1 MKVRNRVMKR
11 DISEELKVIDTFF
24 TLFEDPNAKV
34 DDLVEKCR
42 EIFFVKPIVIAIS
55 EHYLKNYKDTF
66 TKLHLFWLIALTLNL
81 ENGDI
86 CVKIDENSIKNLFLN
101 RICAN
106 FYENDEFLKI
116 SFDDLKSKVNEFSKF
131 IIQRTNDELLG
142 NNNQIV
148 SNNFEEITPLFVYDL
163 NPENCRIYFRSY
175 FSYENSA
182 ASFIKEKSHALTE
195 QSSEDL
201 AYLKKAL
208 NILFG
213 DSNDKVNW
221 QKVAAA
227 SSALSDFSVICG
239 GPGTGKTT
247 TVLKLLMLLLA
258 KDPNSPKQIMLCAPT
273 GKAATR
279 MVESIEDQLRVDSS
293 FMKTFNKLCSEFH
306 CDEDKLL
313 AMIPRTATTVH
324 KVIGI
329 IPHQERPNYN
339 EDNPLPCNILI
350 VDEVSMISLSLFSK
364 LIKSVSKDTKL
375 ILLGDK
381 DQLVSVEPG
390 KVFSDLCSVLNY
402 ENSISNGKLEK
413 LSSILGYSKDA
424 LLQANGSGHNISENV
439 SMLVESHRF
448 KSTSLL
454 GKLAKAVNE
463 VDKDNAKDID
473 NWFEKDGFISE
484 ITDGESLFST
494 DEKTEVSSVF
504 IKDKSRSGLKSLS
517 SLITKKSLEF
527 FCNEGEYLS
536 KLKSNEFVVKNDKD
550 AKVIFDLLNHY
561 RILCANRNGPLGTV
575 EINKKVNTDVQALL
589 RGAKSLNLRYDP
601 EDFYPGKV
609 ILITKND
616 SFLNVDN
623 GDVGF
628 VAFDSDEAKEEN
640 RLKVFFPP
648 KDKSASDDE
657 NFKEVR
663 RISPERL
670 SDYESG
676 FAMTIHKSQG
686 SEYSYVCMVLCAT
699 YNPVL
704 TKELIYT
711 GLTRAKSKDKFDKD
725 NKTITVGGKVSIIT
739 DKELFKECVVKR
751 VHRESGLSVML
762 REGTES

>member
-1 MKVRNRVMKR
+1 M
-11 DISEELKVIDTFF
+11 
-24 TLFEDPNAKV
+24 
-34 DDLVEKCR
+34 
-42 EIFFVKPIVIAIS
+42 
-55 EHYLKNYKDTF
+55 
-66 TKLHLFWLIALTLNL
+66 
-81 ENGDI
+81 
-86 CVKIDENSIKNLFLN
+86 
-101 RICAN
+101 
-106 FYENDEFLKI
+106 
-116 SFDDLKSKVNEFSKF
+116 
-131 IIQRTNDELLG
+131 
-142 NNNQIV
+142 
-148 SNNFEEITPLFVYDL
+148 
-163 NPENCRIYFRSY
+163 
-175 FSYENSA
+175 
-182 ASFIKEKSHALTE
+182 
-195 QSSEDL
+195 
-201 AYLKKAL
+201 

>member
-1 MKVRNRVMKR
+1 MKR

-66 TKLHLFWLIALTLNL
+66 TKLHLFCLIALTLNL

-86 CVKIDENSIKNLFLN
+86 CVKIDKNSIKNLFLN

-163 NPENCRIYFRSY
+163 NPEICRIYFRSY

-279 MVESIEDQLRVDSS
+279 MVESIEDQLKDDSS
-293 FMKTFNKLCSEFH
+293 FKATFEKLCSEFH
-306 CDEDKLL
+306 CDKDKLL

-364 LIKSVSKDTKL
+364 LIKAVSKDTKV

-402 ENSISNGKLEK
+402 ENSISNEKLEK

-575 EINKKVNTDVQALL
+575 EINKKVNTDVQAFL
-589 RGAKSLNLRYDP
+589 RGSKSLNLRYDP

-762 REGTES
+762 RDGTES

>member
-1 MKVRNRVMKR
+1 MKR

-306 CDEDKLL
+306 CDEDNLL

>member
-1 MKVRNRVMKR
+1 MKR

-364 LIKSVSKDTKL
+364 LIKAVSKDTNL

-402 ENSISNGKLEK
+402 ENSISSEKLEK
-413 LSSILGYSKDA
+413 LSSILGYSKEA
-424 LLQANGSGHNISENV
+424 LLQSDGTGHNISENV

-504 IKDKSRSGLKSLS
+504 IKDKSRSGLRSLS

-527 FCNEGEYLS
+527 FCNDGEYLS
-536 KLKSNEFVVKNDKD
+536 KLKSQGFVVKNDKV
-550 AKVIFDLLNHY
+550 AKEIFELLNHY
-561 RILCANRNGPLGTV
+561 RILCANRNGPLGTI
-575 EINKKVNTDVQALL
+575 EINKKVNNDVQAFL
-589 RGAKSLNLRYDP
+589 RGSKILNLKYDP

-628 VAFDSDEAKEEN
+628 VAFDSDEGKAEN

>member
-1 MKVRNRVMKR
+1 MKR

-86 CVKIDENSIKNLFLN
+86 CVKIDKNSIKNLFLN

-116 SFDDLKSKVNEFSKF
+116 SFQELETKVNEFSKL

-279 MVESIEDQLRVDSS
+279 MVESIEDQLKDDSS
-293 FMKTFNKLCSEFH
+293 FKATFEKLCSEFH
-306 CDEDKLL
+306 CDKDKLL

-364 LIKSVSKDTKL
+364 LIKAVSKDTKV

-402 ENSISNGKLEK
+402 ENSISNEKLEK

-504 IKDKSRSGLKSLS
+504 IKDKARSGLKSLS

-575 EINKKVNTDVQALL
+575 EINKKVNTDVQAFL
-589 RGAKSLNLRYDP
+589 RGSKSLNLRYDP

-640 RLKVFFPP
+640 CLKVFFPP
-648 KDKSASDDE
+648 KDKSVSDDG

-663 RISPERL
+663 LISPERL

-725 NKTITVGGKVSIIT
+725 NNPITVGGKVSIIT

-762 REGTES
+762 GDDAES

>member
-1 MKVRNRVMKR
+1 MKR

-175 FSYENSA
+175 FSYEYSA

-364 LIKSVSKDTKL
+364 LIKAVSKDTKV

-527 FCNEGEYLS
+527 FCNEGEYIS

-725 NKTITVGGKVSIIT
+725 NKPITVGGKVSIIT

-762 REGTES
+762 GDDTES

>member
-1 MKVRNRVMKR
+1 MKR

-34 DDLVEKCR
+34 EDLVEKCR

-55 EHYLKNYKDTF
+55 EHYLKSYKDTF

-86 CVKIDENSIKNLFLN
+86 CVKIDKNSIKNLFLN

-116 SFDDLKSKVNEFSKF
+116 SFDDLETKVNEFSKL

-163 NPENCRIYFRSY
+163 NPENCRIYFRGY

-213 DSNDKVNW
+213 ESNDKVNW

-227 SSALSDFSVICG
+227 SSAISDFSVICG

-279 MVESIEDQLRVDSS
+279 MVESIEDQLKDDSS
-293 FMKTFNKLCSEFH
+293 FKATFEKLCSEFH
-306 CDEDKLL
+306 CDKDKLL

-364 LIKSVSKDTKL
+364 LIKAVSKDTKV

-402 ENSISNGKLEK
+402 ENSISSEKLEK

-575 EINKKVNTDVQALL
+575 EINKKVNTDVQAFL
-589 RGAKSLNLRYDP
+589 RGSKSLNLRYDP

-640 RLKVFFPP
+640 RLKVFFPT
-648 KDKSASDDE
+648 KDKSVSDDG

-711 GLTRAKSKDKFDKD
+711 GLTRAKSKDIPVG
-725 NKTITVGGKVSIIT
+725 NEIVTVGGKVSIIT

-762 REGTES
+762 SDSSVS

>member
-1 MKVRNRVMKR
+1 MKR

-42 EIFFVKPIVIAIS
+42 GMFFVKPIVIAIS

-364 LIKSVSKDTKL
+364 LIKAVSKDTKV

-561 RILCANRNGPLGTV
+561 RILCANRNGPLGTI

-762 REGTES
+762 RDGTES

>member
-1 MKVRNRVMKR
+1 MKR

-55 EHYLKNYKDTF
+55 EHYLNNYKDTF

-484 ITDGESLFST
+484 IRDGESLFST

-640 RLKVFFPP
+640 RLKVFFTP

>member
-1 MKVRNRVMKR
+1 MKR

-306 CDEDKLL
+306 CDEDNLL

-364 LIKSVSKDTKL
+364 LIKAVSKDTKV

-439 SMLVESHRF
+439 SMLEESHRF

-561 RILCANRNGPLGTV
+561 RILCANRNGPLGTI

-762 REGTES
+762 RDGTES

>member
-1 MKVRNRVMKR
+1 MKR

-364 LIKSVSKDTKL
+364 LIKAVSKDTKV

-561 RILCANRNGPLGTV
+561 RILCANRNGPLGTI

-762 REGTES
+762 RDGT

>member
-1 MKVRNRVMKR
+1 MKR

>member
-34 DDLVEKCR
+34 DELIEKCR

-55 EHYLKNYKDTF
+55 EHYLKDYKETF

-86 CVKIDENSIKNLFLN
+86 CVKIDENSINNLFLN

-116 SFDDLKSKVNEFSKF
+116 SFQNLATRVNEFAKF
-131 IIQRTNDELLG
+131 IIQSTEDELIG

-148 SNNFEEITPLFVYDL
+148 SNNFKDITPLFVYDL
-163 NPENCRIYFRSY
+163 NSENRRIYFRA
-175 FSYENSA
+175 FFAYENSA
-182 ASFIKEKSHALTE
+182 ATFIKEKSHAFTAHGKEELE
-195 QSSEDL
+195 
-201 AYLKKAL
+201 YLKKAL
-208 NILFG
+208 DILFP
-213 DSNDKVNW
+213 DSSDKVNW

-227 SSALSDFSVICG
+227 SSAISEFSVICG

-258 KDPNSPKQIMLCAPT
+258 KDPNSQKQIMLCAPT

-279 MVESIEDQLRVDSS
+279 MVESIEGQLQKDSS
-293 FMKTFNKLCSEFH
+293 FMESFDKLCSEFH
-306 CDEDKLL
+306 CDKEKLL
-313 AMIPRTATTVH
+313 SMIPRTATTVH

-364 LIKSVSKDTKL
+364 LIKAVSKDTKL

-402 ENSISNGKLEK
+402 ENSISSEKLEK
-413 LSSILGYSKDA
+413 LSSILGYSKEA
-424 LLQANGSGHNISENV
+424 LLQSDGTGHNISENV

-454 GKLAKAVNE
+454 GKLAKAVHEVSEDNE
-463 VDKDNAKDID
+463 KEID
-473 NWFEKDGFISE
+473 NWFEKEGLITE
-484 ITDGESLFST
+484 ITDGNRLFSK
-494 DEKTEVSSVF
+494 DDKTEVSAVF
-504 IKDKSRSGLKSLS
+504 IKDKSRSGLKELS

-527 FCNEGEYLS
+527 FCNDGEYLS
-536 KLKSNEFVVKNDKD
+536 KLKSQEFVVKNDKE
-550 AKVIFDLLNHY
+550 AKEIFELLNHY

-575 EINKKVNTDVQALL
+575 EINKKVNNDVQAFL
-589 RGAKSLNLRYDP
+589 RGSKSLNLKYDP

-628 VAFDSDEAKEEN
+628 VAFDSDEGKAEN

-648 KDKSASDDE
+648 KDKSARDDE

-711 GLTRAKSKDKFDKD
+711 GLTRAKSKDVADK
-725 NKTITVGGKVSIIT
+725 NTNETVTVGGKVSIIT
-739 DKELFKECVVKR
+739 DRDLFKECVVKR
-751 VHRESGLSVML
+751 VYRESGLSVML
-762 REGTES
+762 KK

>member
-1 MKVRNRVMKR
+1 MKR

-375 ILLGDK
+375 ISLGDK

-628 VAFDSDEAKEEN
+628 VAFDSDEAKEEK

-762 REGTES
+762 SEGTES